1 VLEKDCGWPK
11 LEYLLGIVLEEQ
23 RDYAGANEH
32 MQAYLHLISDPREVE
47 GAQKELAEIARLS
60 TTAAAPKASPK
71 N

>member
-1 VLEKDCGWPK
+1 
-11 LEYLLGIVLEEQ
+11 VLEEQ